1 MILRSDHG
9 NQYFNDLIQHNVW
22 YTPTLRVVALEI
34 EPSFTF
40 LEIRMRCR
48 WIAAAFIGLLLS
60 ATAQSQTT
68 ALPAHSF
75 FHVQL
80 GNSASAQPTSG
91 RLLLFAVEA
100 KTAEAEAKT
109 ESDGKSSVVDEV
121 DANPF
126 SATQTSVAAREVSRW
141 TPGQINDIDADQ
153 LAFPAGYSQLQ
164 PGDYYV
170 QAVLDVDHT
179 YNYAGRGAGDLVS
192 EVVKLHLPIASIPT
206 LTLSKALP
214 ARDPWTL
221 SASTPA
227 AIRALLPEAH
237 QHANLVEFV
246 SPSLSAFWG
255 RPITMRGW
263 VLTPPGYDAKAGK
276 RYPTVYYTQGFGGNN
291 DRVSGP
297 LATVYAAMS
306 KGEMPPMIWVFLDES
321 SPTGT
326 HEFADSI
333 NNGPWGQALTTEL
346 IPQLESQYRMDAKSS
361 GRFLNGHSSGGWAT
375 LWLQTRYPKIFGGT
389 WSTSPD
395 PSDFHDFT
403 GIDLYAPH
411 ANAYRKPDGLAYPLV
426 RDHDKVLGTF
436 EQFAKL
442 ERVLGT
448 YGGQLGSFE
457 WVFSPRGKDGLPLP
471 MFNRD
476 TGDIDPAVV
485 AYWRDHYDIAFR
497 LQHNWSQLKP
507 DLDGKI
513 HLFVGT
519 ADTFYLDGAAHRLQ
533 AVLDGLHAKSSF
545 TFLPNRTH
553 FDLYVQ
559 GKDRQGL
566 LKQISWQMY
575 AVARP
580 DSTLKAP
587 LQPVQ

>member
-1 MILRSDHG
+1 
-9 NQYFNDLIQHNVW
+9 
-22 YTPTLRVVALEI
+22 
-34 EPSFTF
+34 
-40 LEIRMRCR
+40 MRQ
-48 WIAAAFIGLLLS
+48 AAAFLLLLFGLLS
-60 ATAQSQTT
+60 GTAYSQT
-68 ALPAHSF
+68 AAPPAHRF

-80 GNSASAQPTSG
+80 SDSASAKATSG
-91 RLLLFAVEA
+91 RLLLFALDA
-100 KTAEAEAKT
+100 KAAEAQAKK
-109 ESDGKSSVVDEV
+109 ESDGKSSTVDEV

-126 SATQTSVAAREVSRW
+126 AATPTTVAAREVSYL
-141 TPGQINDIDADQ
+141 TPGQGVDIDADQ
-153 LAFPAGYSQLQ
+153 LAFPAGYSQLP

-179 YNYAGRGAGDLVS
+179 YNYSGRGAGDLVS
-192 EVVKLHLPIASIPT
+192 DVMKVHLPTADVPT
-206 LTLSKALP
+206 PSLTEALP
-214 ARDPWTL
+214 ARDPWKL
-221 SASTPA
+221 AASTPA
-227 AIRALLPEAH
+227 ATRDALPAAR
-237 QHANLVEFV
+237 QHATLVNFV

-255 RPITMRGW
+255 RPIAMRGW

-291 DRVSGP
+291 ERVAGP
-297 LATVYAAMS
+297 LVGVYAAMS

-326 HEFADSI
+326 HEFADSV

-346 IPQLESQYRMDAKSS
+346 IPQLESQYRMDAKVG

-375 LWLQTRYPKIFGGT
+375 LWLQTRYPKVFGGT

-411 ANAYRKPDGLAYPLV
+411 ANAYRKPDGSAYPLV
-426 RDHDKVLGTF
+426 RDHAKVLGTF

-457 WVFSPRGKDGLPLP
+457 WVFSPRGKNGLPEP

-485 AYWRDHYDIAFR
+485 GYWRDHYDIAWR
-497 LQHNWSQLKP
+497 LQHNWPQLKP

-513 HLFVGT
+513 HLVVGT
-519 ADTFYLDGAAHRLQ
+519 ADTFYLDGAAHKLQ

-553 FDLYVQ
+553 MDLYVQ
-559 GKDRQGL
+559 GKDREGL
-566 LKQISWQMY
+566 LKQISWEMY
-575 AVARP
+575 AEARP

-587 LQPVQ
+587 PASAP

>member
-1 MILRSDHG
+1 
-9 NQYFNDLIQHNVW
+9 
-22 YTPTLRVVALEI
+22 
-34 EPSFTF
+34 
-40 LEIRMRCR
+40 MRYR
-48 WIAAAFIGLLLS
+48 HAAALLLLS
-60 ATAQSQTT
+60 AFVGAAGAQTD
-68 ALPAHSF
+68 ALPAHRF

-80 GNSASAQPTSG
+80 DSSASATPTSG

-100 KTAEAEAKT
+100 KAAEADAKT
-109 ESDGKSSVVDEV
+109 ASDGKSSTVDDV

-126 SATQTSVAAREVSRW
+126 SATQTSVAAREISRW
-141 TPGQINDIDADQ
+141 APGQTNDIDADQ
-153 LAFPAGYSQLQ
+153 LAFPAGFSQLP

-170 QAVLDVDHT
+170 QAVLDTEHS
-179 YNYAGRGAGDLVS
+179 YNYLGRGAGDLVS
-192 EVVKLHLPIASIPT
+192 NVVKLHLPVASIPT
-206 LTLSKALP
+206 LALSKALP

-227 AIRALLPEAH
+227 ATRALLPEAQ
-237 QHANLVEFV
+237 QHATPIQFV

-255 RPITMRGW
+255 RPITMHGQ

-291 DRVSGP
+291 DRVAGP
-297 LATVYAAMS
+297 LTTVYAAM
-306 KGEMPPMIWVFLDES
+306 KQGEMPPMIWVFLDES

-326 HEFADSI
+326 HEFADSV

-346 IPQLESQYRMDAKSS
+346 IPQLDTQNRMDGRPS

-411 ANAYRKPDGLAYPLV
+411 ANAYRKPDGSAYPLV
-426 RDHDKVLGTF
+426 RDHGKVLGTF

-457 WVFSPRGKDGLPLP
+457 WVFSPRGKNGLPVP
-471 MFNRD
+471 MFDRD

-485 AYWRDHYDIAFR
+485 DYWRDHYDISWR
-497 LQHNWSQLKP
+497 LQHNWPQLKP

-513 HLFVGT
+513 HLIVGT
-519 ADTFYLDGAAHRLQ
+519 ADTFYLDGAAHKLQ
-533 AVLDGLHAKSSF
+533 STLDALHAKSDF
-545 TFLPNRTH
+545 RFLPNRTH
-553 FDLYVQ
+553 MDLYVQ
-559 GKDRQGL
+559 GTDRQGL
-566 LKQISWQMY
+566 LKQISWEMY
-575 AVARP
+575 AQARP
-580 DSTLKAP
+580 NSPLKPPAH
-587 LQPVQ
+587 